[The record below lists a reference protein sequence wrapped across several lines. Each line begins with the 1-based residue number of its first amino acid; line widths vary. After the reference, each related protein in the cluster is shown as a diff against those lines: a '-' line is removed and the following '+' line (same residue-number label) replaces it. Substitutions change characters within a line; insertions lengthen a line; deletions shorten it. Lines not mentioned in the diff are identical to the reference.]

1 MSEHVE
7 QPETD
12 DVEGHFQ
19 IIDGEGRAQV
29 PPTRRMNLVD
39 AGDDDVEGHVLDL
52 DIERRR

>member
-19 IIDGEGRAQV
+19 IIDGEGRAQT
-29 PPTRRMNLVD
+29 PPTRRMSLVD
-39 AGDDDVEGHVLDL
+39 SGDDDVEGHVLDL